1 MNDVIYWIM
10 YALMMAST
18 ALNLFGLI
26 LSIRST
32 RRARKSWERAKE
44 LTDALAE
51 IHDEYVKVQ
60 ATEAFINTMGDKES

>member
-10 YALMMAST
+10 YVLMMFST

-44 LTDALAE
+44 VTDALAE

-60 ATEAFINTMGDKES
+60 ATEAFINTMGDSKS